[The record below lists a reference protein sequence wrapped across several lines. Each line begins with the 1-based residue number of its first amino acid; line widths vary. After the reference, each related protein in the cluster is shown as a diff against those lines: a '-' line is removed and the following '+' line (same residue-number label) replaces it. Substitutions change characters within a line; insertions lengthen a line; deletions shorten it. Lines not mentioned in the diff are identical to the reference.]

1 MAAKHEVEVGIMDQK
16 LNAIID
22 EHENIRKAELQ
33 KLLIKF
39 QNINNQLRINQRLE
53 VSKLEN
59 VLKIK
64 NFASTIVGKN

>member
-1 MAAKHEVEVGIMDQK
+1 MDQK